1 MLVLDAVSKRFG
13 EVHALRG
20 VSLEVRRGEFFA
32 LLGPSGSGKS
42 TLLGLIAGFHR
53 VTAGRITIGGVDV
66 TDMPAYERNLGMVF
80 QNYSLFPHLDVR
92 SNVAFGLRMRRR
104 RREEIAERVAR
115 ALRTVRLEAVGTRR
129 PAELSGGQQQRVALA
144 RALVIEP
151 AVLLLDEPLA
161 ALDKKLRDEMR
172 AELKEIQRAT
182 GVTTVFV
189 THDQEEALA
198 LSDRVA
204 VMHDGQLEQ
213 CGEPDMIYRRPASR
227 FVATF
232 LGDANLDWAVVT
244 EAAPHCVQL
253 EVAGA
258 GRLASATD
266 GMPAAVGQTVEFY
279 VRPQHVRLTAWS
291 ASAAGLRATVTGR
304 TYLGRYTEIAVRLAS
319 GTTWRAQMT
328 DAPPRA
334 TSDIGAEVML
344 TMAPEAVVVLDRR

>member
-1 MLVLDAVSKRFG
+1 MLVLDGVSKRFG
-13 EVHALRG
+13 EIHALRR
-20 VSLEVRRGEFFA
+20 VSLDIRRGEFFA

-104 RREEIAERVAR
+104 RRDDIAERVER
-115 ALRTVRLEAVGTRR
+115 ALRTVRLDTFGARR

-151 AVLLLDEPLA
+151 TVLLLDEPLA

-198 LSDRVA
+198 LSDRIA

-213 CGEPDMIYRRPASR
+213 CGEPDLIYRRPASR

-232 LGDANLDWAVVT
+232 MGDANLDWAVVT
-244 EAAPHCVQL
+244 EATHECVRL

-258 GRLASATD
+258 GTLPSVTD
-266 GMPAAVGQTVEFY
+266 GMQVAVGQKVEFY
-279 VRPQHVRLTAWS
+279 VRPQHVRLGAPS
-291 ASAAGLRATVTGR
+291 APAVGLRGTVIAR
-304 TYLGRYTEIAVRLAS
+304 TYLGRYTEITVRLAS

-328 DAPPRA
+328 DAPPLA
-334 TSDIGAEVML
+334 AADIGTDVML
-344 TMAPEAVVVLDRR
+344 TTAPDAVVVLDRR